1 MKRES
6 PGFHSLAAKAHLGA
20 RQDGRPLSTPIVRST
35 NFEVK
40 TSQELGRRYFARDE
54 KVYTRFGNPTQ
65 NAAAD
70 KLAQLEGAESALVF
84 SSGMAAISSSL
95 FTVLKPGD
103 HVVSQRE
110 IFAQTFTVLDRMARS
125 FGIETDFIDATDPDN
140 VRAALRPETRLIY
153 IETPSNPL
161 LKIIDIEAVGAI
173 AREKGLHLFVD
184 GTFASPYLQN
194 PLALGAT
201 LVLHSGTK
209 YLGGHSDVLCGVA
222 AGDTSLIQEIR
233 EIQIHL
239 GGVLDP
245 QAAWLLLRGM
255 GTLAVRLQRQCDNA
269 LELAQF
275 LEEHEEIARVH
286 YPLLDS
292 SPYLELA
299 SRQMRGG
306 GGVLS
311 FEVRGGIEPARAF
324 VNALE
329 FIPIATSLGGIE
341 TTTEIPYELD
351 FNEEELGEA
360 AAHTGIDPGLVRL
373 AAGIEDV
380 DDLKKDLRRALTAAG
395 KHQRASGGALEE

>member
-1 MKRES
+1 MRHES
-6 PGFHSLAAKAHLGA
+6 PGFHSRAAKAHLDG

-35 NFEVK
+35 NFEVE
-40 TSQELGRRYFARDE
+40 TSQKLGRRYFARDE

-70 KLAQLEGAESALVF
+70 KLALLEGAESALVF

-95 FTVLKPGD
+95 FAALKPGD

-110 IFAQTFTVLDRMARS
+110 IFAQTFTVLDKMARS
-125 FGIETDFIDATDPDN
+125 FGIETDFVDATDPDN

-161 LKIIDIEAVGAI
+161 LKIIDIEVIGAI
-173 AREKGLHLFVD
+173 AREKGLQLFVD

-209 YLGGHSDVLCGVA
+209 YLGGHSDVLCGAA
-222 AGDTSLIQEIR
+222 AGDTSLIKEIR

-255 GTLAVRLQRQCDNA
+255 GTLAVRVQRQCDIA
-269 LELAQF
+269 LELARF

-292 SPYLELA
+292 SPYREVA

-360 AAHTGIDPGLVRL
+360 AAHTGIEPGLVRL
-373 AAGIEDV
+373 SAGIEDV
-380 DDLKKDLRRALTAAG
+380 DDLRKDLRLALAAAG
-395 KHQRASGGALEE
+395 KHQRAIGSVKE